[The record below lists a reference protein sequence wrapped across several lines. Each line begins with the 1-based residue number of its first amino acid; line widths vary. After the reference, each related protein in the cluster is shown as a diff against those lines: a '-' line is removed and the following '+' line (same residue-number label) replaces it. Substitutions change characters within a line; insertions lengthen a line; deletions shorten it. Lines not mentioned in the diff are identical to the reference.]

1 MCYIYVMLYTYR
13 LIVCLIVFFYWKQSR
28 IVSNNYY
35 YYYWIVNLSV
45 EFCEFCVHIFWAF
58 LVVYVWYI
66 YLLGIYIYVHNFCI
80 FLVGWTFYHN
90 KMSLFSVKKC
100 LCHRLS
106 ACGGRGSI
114 SGLLILLHLSVH
126 PRLNSTSLK
135 PFLLLLFLYLE
146 QVSAWEILSSY
157 IRPFLLLWAS
167 AYISRN
173 NVSFANLM

>member
-1 MCYIYVMLYTYR
+1 MLHICHVHIQTDCLPHCFFLLKAEQNSFQQLLLLLLNCQFIPWILWILCSYILGFSCC
-13 LIVCLIVFFYWKQSR
+13 VCL
-28 IVSNNYY
+28 
-35 YYYWIVNLSV
+35 
-45 EFCEFCVHIFWAF
+45 VHIF
-58 LVVYVWYI
+58 VRY
-66 YLLGIYIYVHNFCI
+66 IYIYVHNFCI

-135 PFLLLLFLYLE
+135 PFLLLLLFLYLE